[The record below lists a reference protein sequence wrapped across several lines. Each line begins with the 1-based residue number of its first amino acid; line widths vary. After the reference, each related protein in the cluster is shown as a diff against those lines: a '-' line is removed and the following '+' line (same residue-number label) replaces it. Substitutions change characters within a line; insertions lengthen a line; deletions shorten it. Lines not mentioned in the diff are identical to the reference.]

1 MRVFVTGATGFIG
14 SAIVQELLG
23 AGHTVVGLARSD
35 KSAAAL
41 TAAGAEAF
49 RGDLTDLDS
58 LKRGAAEAEGVI
70 HTAFSHDFMVSG
82 DFSKF
87 AESGKMEQRAIEALG
102 EALHGTDRPLLIT
115 SGVALLSPG
124 RVATEND
131 QRDPAVASLPRDP
144 DRVAAALAAQRVNAQ
159 VIRMSPSVHGDGD
172 KGFVPTLIRV
182 ARKKGVSAYVGEG
195 NNRWSAVHRLDAA
208 VLYRLALEHGTAGA
222 AYHAVADEGVPVRE
236 IAEVIGQHLNVPLV
250 SQSPEEAAAHFGWFG
265 AFIGLDCPASSQIT
279 QETLGWQPKQPGL
292 IADLDHGTYFDAP

>member
-14 SAIVQELLG
+14 SAVVQELLG
-23 AGHTVVGLARSD
+23 AGHTVVGLVRSD

-70 HTAFSHDFMVSG
+70 HTAFNHDFMVDE

-102 EALHGTDRPLLIT
+102 EALHGTDRPLLVT

-124 RVATEND
+124 RIATETD
-131 QRDPAVASLPRDP
+131 QRDPAAGAFPRDP
-144 DRVAAALAAQRVNAQ
+144 DQATTALAAQGVNAQ
-159 VIRMSPSVHGDGD
+159 IIRMSPSVHGDGD
-172 KGFVPTLIRV
+172 VGFVPTLIRV
-182 ARKKGVSAYVGEG
+182 AREKGVSAYVGEG
-195 NNRWSAVHRLDAA
+195 KNRWAAVHRLDAA
-208 VLYRLALEHGTAGA
+208 VLYRLALEQGTAGA

-236 IAEVIGQHLNVPLV
+236 IAEIVGRRLNVPLA

-265 AFIGLDCPASSQIT
+265 GFIGLNCPASSQIT
-279 QETLGWQPKQPGL
+279 RETLGWQPKQPGL
-292 IADLDHGTYFDAP
+292 IADLNHGTYFDAK